1 MLGYTFDHASFY
13 PWSSGYD
20 NIYLAPGGAT
30 ARQSRPGWASWR
42 QVWPT
47 TAAGSSAA
55 SGSFDVSGVDVIT
68 FPDVECAG
76 PYNTN
81 SCDMWSRHPELAIAG
96 WHGYSKAYVQ
106 IKAPTAEEGNIE
118 TAKRSLLRRYKHNS
132 GDWLEIIA
140 VKYDYQEL
148 WRWQLILNRFALSP
162 GNTIG
167 ITGAVVSENVDL
179 YESAVFLNDLTEAA
193 ADSYSDYRETIHVW
207 ALDAQPV
214 ANALPTLLP
223 LLGIPVDAVGV
234 VGQFSS
240 VPEPLIDP
248 QPSTADFSE
257 PGRTGIAA
265 DGSSPSQQLTSPRN
279 WLWTIVGVCMGLGLL
294 ALASIILVKVKKTR
308 RAV

>member
-1 MLGYTFDHASFY
+1 M
-13 PWSSGYD
+13 
-20 NIYLAPGGAT
+20 
-30 ARQSRPGWASWR
+30 
-42 QVWPT
+42 
-47 TAAGSSAA
+47 
-55 SGSFDVSGVDVIT
+55 
-68 FPDVECAG
+68 
-76 PYNTN
+76 
-81 SCDMWSRHPELAIAG
+81 
-96 WHGYSKAYVQ
+96 
-106 IKAPTAEEGNIE
+106 
-118 TAKRSLLRRYKHNS
+118 
-132 GDWLEIIA
+132 
-140 VKYDYQEL
+140 KYDYQEL

-167 ITGAVVSENVDL
+167 ITGAVVGENVDL

-248 QPSTADFSE
+248 QRSTADFSE

-265 DGSSPSQQLTSPRN
+265 DGSSPSQQLLSSGVDSSGVLSSDAPTDQTAVAGTGQRANS
-279 WLWTIVGVCMGLGLL
+279 IVVMSASLVVGLAVLGG
-294 ALASIILVKVKKTR
+294 AGFIMIRRR
-308 RAV
+308 RAMSPGV